1 MKLTAIAADKAPEPV
16 CIPSSFTIPKKA
28 DLGVS
33 HIQVTTA
40 DRAER
45 NFFTPNGKDSI
56 QR

>member
-1 MKLTAIAADKAPEPV
+1 MKLAAIAADKAPEPV
-16 CIPSSFTIPKKA
+16 CIPGSLTVPKKA

-33 HIQVTTA
+33 HIQIATA

-45 NFFTPNGKDSI
+45 KFFTPNGKDSI

>member
-1 MKLTAIAADKAPEPV
+1 MKLAAIATDKASESV
-16 CIPSSFTIPKKA
+16 CIPGSLPVPKKA

-33 HIQVTTA
+33 HIQIATA

-45 NFFTPNGKDSI
+45 NFFTPNEKDSI